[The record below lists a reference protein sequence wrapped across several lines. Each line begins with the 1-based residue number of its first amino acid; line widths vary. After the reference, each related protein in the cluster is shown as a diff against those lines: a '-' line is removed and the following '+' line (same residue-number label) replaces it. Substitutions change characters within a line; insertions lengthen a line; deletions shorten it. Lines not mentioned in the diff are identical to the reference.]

1 MTIEHI
7 NRISE
12 ERANAWHQAKE
23 LLDGAA
29 AEKRELSGEEQAS
42 FDKITADLDLLDGRR
57 SVLLDAIK
65 RDKDIEE
72 SRISHGVSAFA
83 GPEDSEPDDNEAI
96 RSLMRGEI
104 RSHTFEK
111 RANTKANVYGAT
123 PTSVYDRIVGHL
135 IQGNPL
141 LEVGTVITTN
151 AGETLNIPTT
161 SAYSTASI
169 VGDGSQASTSDP
181 TFVNVRSLGAWKYV
195 VLTQLSNEMAQDG
208 GVDVGGFLARQAGT
222 AIGAATRGHMTT
234 GSGSGQPYGIA
245 TNATTG
251 VTGATGTVGVFTGD
265 NLIDLTYSV
274 TAPYRAVPNAGFMMS
289 SATMGKARKLR
300 ADNGTYGSTEYLFTP
315 GLQGMADTLLGYPVF
330 INESVAATALS
341 AKSVLFGDFSSYYV
355 RQVGGIEVAVSN
367 DFAFD
372 YSVSTYRVTYRADGV
387 LVDQTGAVKCFVG
400 GAS

>member
-1 MTIEHI
+1 
-7 NRISE
+7 
-12 ERANAWHQAKE
+12 
-23 LLDGAA
+23 
-29 AEKRELSGEEQAS
+29 
-42 FDKITADLDLLDGRR
+42 
-57 SVLLDAIK
+57 
-65 RDKDIEE
+65 
-72 SRISHGVSAFA
+72 
-83 GPEDSEPDDNEAI
+83 
-96 RSLMRGEI
+96 MRGEI

-181 TFVNVRSLGAWKYV
+181 TFVNVRSLGAYKYV
-195 VLTQLSNEMAQDG
+195 VLTQLSNEMATDG

-274 TAPYRAVPNAGFMMS
+274 TAPYRAVPNAGFMMA

-315 GLQGMADTLLGYPVF
+315 GLQGMADTLLGYPVY
-330 INESVAATALS
+330 INESVATTALS

>member
-169 VGDGSQASTSDP
+169 VGDGSQASASDP
-181 TFVNVRSLGAWKYV
+181 TFVNVRSLSAYKYV
-195 VLTQLSNEMAQDG
+195 VLTQLSNEMAADG

-234 GSGSGQPYGIA
+234 GTGSGQPYGIA

>member
-29 AEKRELSGEEQAS
+29 AEKRELSGEEQAT

-83 GPEDSEPDDNEAI
+83 GPEDDEPDDNEAI
-96 RSLMRGEI
+96 RSLMRGDI

-181 TFVNVRSLGAWKYV
+181 TFVNIRTLSAFKYV
-195 VLTQLSNEMAQDG
+195 VLTQLSNEMASDG

-234 GSGSGQPYGIA
+234 GSGSGQPFGIA

-251 VTGATGTVGVFTGD
+251 VTGATSTVGVFTGD
-265 NLIDLTYSV
+265 NLIDLVYSV
-274 TAPYRAVPNAGFMMS
+274 TAPYRAVPGAGFMLN
-289 SATMGKARKLR
+289 SAAMGKARKLT
-300 ADNGTYGSTEYLFTP
+300 ASGSGEYLFTP
-315 GLQGMADTLLGYPVF
+315 GLQGSADSILGYPVY
-330 INESVAATALS
+330 INESVASTGLS

-387 LVDQTGAVKCFVG
+387 LVDQTGAVKTFVG

>member
-12 ERANAWHQAKE
+12 ERASAWHQAKE

-169 VGDGSQASTSDP
+169 VGDGSQASASDP
-181 TFVNVRSLGAWKYV
+181 TFVNVRSLSAYKYV
-195 VLTQLSNEMAQDG
+195 VLTQLSNEMAADG

-234 GSGSGQPYGIA
+234 GTGSGQPYGIA

>member
-29 AEKRELSGEEQAS
+29 AEKRELSGEEQAT

-83 GPEDSEPDDNEAI
+83 GPEDDEPDDNEAI

-181 TFVNVRSLGAWKYV
+181 TFVNVRSLSAYKYV
-195 VLTQLSNEMAQDG
+195 VLTQLSNEMAADG

>member
-169 VGDGSQASTSDP
+169 VGDGSQASASDP
-181 TFVNVRSLGAWKYV
+181 TFVNVRSLGAYKYV